1 MLANITDIVNDFWK
15 WLDEENRQAK
25 EPKKKQYLILYDSSI
40 DEELAKDRMPTNDL
54 FNKASFDHE

>member
-25 EPKKKQYLILYDSSI
+25 EPKKKQYLILDDSSI
-40 DEELAKDRMPTNDL
+40 DEEVAKDRMRTHDL